1 MEQTKLLPTTETIS
15 TFVTYNAEMNAAL
28 KRNDLDLANEYLR
41 KVEALTTEYDFFDQE
56 FTENGLTGLK
66 DITGKVRIPAL
77 YKAIGDRYRYD
88 HWRSLPVAVINED
101 DKYALAKA
109 DGSGTPLCEFAYD
122 YITCFPWTDH
132 FRAHVGNKTTLLC
145 PDGTA
150 LFPAM
155 VDTIYEP
162 FNYIIILKDEDKY
175 GFCTLGGDFVAPRF
189 EEIEPDED
197 NKVHVRLGDTWGYIS
212 GEGEFLPEPL
222 SEEDYDKWL
231 YNFDPDWED

>member
-1 MEQTKLLPTTETIS
+1 MEQTKSIPTSEIINQFT
-15 TFVTYNAEMNAAL
+15 TYNAEKNTAI
-28 KRNDLDLANEYLR
+28 RSGDFHLANEYIE
-41 KVEALTTEYDFFDQE
+41 KIEALSEEYDFFDQE
-56 FTENGLTGLK
+56 FTENDLTGLK
-66 DITGKVRIPAL
+66 DITGQVRIPAL

-88 HWRSLPVAVINED
+88 HWRKLPVPVMNDEN
-101 DKYALAKA
+101 KYAIAKA

-122 YITCFPWTDH
+122 YIEIFPWTSD

-150 LFPAM
+150 LFPTM

-189 EEIEPDED
+189 DEIEPDED

-212 GEGEFLPEPL
+212 GEGEFLPQPL
-222 SEEDYDKWL
+222 SDEDCDKWH
-231 YNFDPDWED
+231 YNFDPDWD